1 MDEDK
6 MIQRRTWEEFK
17 DNKLLWFINSILHL
31 FGWAIV
37 LEWEDG
43 EEIIAYPAR
52 VKYRGFTPESN
63 TSGYI
68 GLTKWLSENCEEL
81 LKEAES

>member
-37 LEWEDG
+37 LE
-43 EEIIAYPAR
+43 
-52 VKYRGFTPESN
+52 
-63 TSGYI
+63 
-68 GLTKWLSENCEEL
+68 
-81 LKEAES
+81 